1 MAYASISGR
10 ARTSAKKPAAFAVC
24 QKCGMWYNRVNLRFQ
39 NDWRGSVIQNLFIL
53 VCNRCYDTPQEQL
66 RAITLPADPVPIFYP
81 SVEDFTLAD
90 GNYRAASIPSAVH
103 PITGLPV
110 QSDLLRVT
118 EDCENRTPFPFGR
131 PVGLDANAVMPY
143 NGALQRAL
151 GVPLNILSVTG
162 DGSAT
167 VTVTCSSVHGLQ
179 NFEPISGTDPSPVEI
194 GPSQVAVQ
202 GLNYAPACGFYSV
215 NVTTATAFT
224 YMTYGLNPAQ
234 SLLTPTT
241 RIITALVGLPRGYK
255 RIPKIFGPT
264 LFAEVEAAVCFLE
277 TEDGSGVFLLEDGSG
292 FISLEQCMQPPL
304 GDFFFTL
311 EDSSGDI
318 LLENGTDFL
327 EQEQG
332 P

>member
-24 QKCGMWYNRVNLRFQ
+24 MRCGVWYNRINLRFQ
-39 NDWRGSVIQNLFIL
+39 HDWRGSVIQNLFIL

-90 GNYRAASIPSAVH
+90 GNFRAASIPVSLH

-110 QSDLLRVT
+110 QSHELRVT

-131 PVGLDANAVMPY
+131 PAGLDQNAVMPY
-143 NGALQRAL
+143 SGVVQQHL
-151 GVPLNILSVTG
+151 GVPLSILSITG

-167 VTVTCSSVHGLQ
+167 VTVTCSAVHGLQ
-179 NFEPISGTDPSPVEI
+179 NSTQLGDGVI
-194 GPSQVAVQ
+194 GPSQVSIQ
-202 GLNYAPACGFYSV
+202 GLSYAPACGFYSV

-224 YMTYGLNPAQ
+224 YMTYGANPAQ

-255 RIPKIFGPT
+255 IIPKIFGPP
-264 LFAEVEAAVCFLE
+264 LFAEVAAAVCFLE
-277 TEDGSGVFLLEDGSG
+277 LEDGSGAFMLEDGSG
-292 FISLEQCMQPPL
+292 FISLEQCMQPPI
-304 GDFFFTL
+304 GDFFFLL
-311 EDSSGDI
+311 EDGSGDI
-318 LLENGTDFL
+318 LLENGAFFL